1 MFYILAMIWVGFTWV
16 GIHALYYAVENRKAA
31 LWRAEYFKR
40 MGFKQTEYAVH
51 IDELHLN

>member
-40 MGFKQTEYAVH
+40 IGFKQTEYAVH